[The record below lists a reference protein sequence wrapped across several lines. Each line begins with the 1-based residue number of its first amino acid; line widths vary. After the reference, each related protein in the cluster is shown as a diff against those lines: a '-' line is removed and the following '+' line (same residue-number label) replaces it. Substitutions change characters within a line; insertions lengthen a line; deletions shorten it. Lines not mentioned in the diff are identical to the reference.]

1 MVSGKTEDSETE
13 GKGAQTSRAEVGRD
27 SRKRRSRSGTAETTD
42 HAEEGCSE
50 KAGIH
55 PEKRSVRGTTGGG
68 KDIEDVNEE
77 EIEKACTVK
86 ECERV
91 VTEQGHRQRQEE
103 QGKLGGADVPT
114 QKRGRGRPRKI
125 ENVNEE
131 EIGKACA
138 VKECE
143 REVTEQGQRQ
153 EEQGKLGGADVPTQK
168 RGRGRPRKIQPATQA
183 VSQSADTSPQ
193 VAKILSG
200 ATEDDKT
207 QTHTHTHTH
216 TVCVCE

>member
-42 HAEEGCSE
+42 YAEEGCSE
-50 KAGIH
+50 KAAIH
-55 PEKRSVRGTTGGG
+55 PEKRSMRGTTGEG
-68 KDIEDVNEE
+68 KDREDVNQ
-77 EIEKACTVK
+77 A
-86 ECERV
+86 
-91 VTEQGHRQRQEE
+91 
-103 QGKLGGADVPT
+103 
-114 QKRGRGRPRKI
+114 
-125 ENVNEE
+125 
-131 EIGKACA
+131 EIGEACA

-153 EEQGKLGGADVPTQK
+153 RQEEQGKLGGADVPPQKRGRGRPRKIVNQVEIGKACSVKECEGGVTEQGQRQRLEEQGKLGGADVPPQK

-193 VAKILSG
+193 VVKIVSG
-200 ATEDDKT
+200 ATKDDN
-207 QTHTHTHTH
+207 THTHTHTL
-216 TVCVCE
+216 CVNE

>member
-1 MVSGKTEDSETE
+1 MVSGKAEDSETE

-55 PEKRSVRGTTGGG
+55 PEKRAMRVTAWGG
-68 KDIEDVNEE
+68 KDREDVNQE
-77 EIEKACTVK
+77 EIGKACAVK
-86 ECERV
+86 ECEKG
-91 VTEQGHRQRQEE
+91 VTEQGQRQRQEE
-103 QGKLGGADVPT
+103 QGKLGADVPT

-193 VAKILSG
+193 VVKILSG
-200 ATEDDKT
+200 ATEDDN
-207 QTHTHTHTH
+207 THTHTHAHTH

>member
-55 PEKRSVRGTTGGG
+55 PEKRAMRVTAWGG
-68 KDIEDVNEE
+68 KDREDVN
-77 EIEKACTVK
+77 
-86 ECERV
+86 
-91 VTEQGHRQRQEE
+91 Q
-103 QGKLGGADVPT
+103 
-114 QKRGRGRPRKI
+114 
-125 ENVNEE
+125 E

-143 REVTEQGQRQ
+143 KGVTEQGQRQRQ

-200 ATEDDKT
+200 ATEDDN
-207 QTHTHTHTH
+207 THTHTHTH
-216 TVCVCE
+216 TVCVCVNE